1 MAVLAG
7 AFIAE
12 GLWVYVHQLQRFTTA
27 VLRLGIGALLV
38 VGLSRTLGDL
48 RWLVLTVPAGL
59 AGHALLTHIY
69 LQAV

>member
-1 MAVLAG
+1 
-7 AFIAE
+7 
-12 GLWVYVHQLQRFTTA
+12 
-27 VLRLGIGALLV
+27 LLV